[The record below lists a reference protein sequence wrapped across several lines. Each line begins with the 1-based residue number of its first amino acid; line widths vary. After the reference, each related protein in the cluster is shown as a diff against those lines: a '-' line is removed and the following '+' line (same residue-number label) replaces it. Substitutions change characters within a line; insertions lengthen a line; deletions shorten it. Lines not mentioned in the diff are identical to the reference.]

1 MKIPVIVIGGPTAS
15 GKTQLAIEWALK
27 INGEIISCDSRQI
40 YKYMDI
46 GTAKPTLE
54 ERNLIPHHLI
64 DIIYPDEIMSAGEF
78 QKLARACIE
87 DIYRRGKVPLLVGG
101 TGLYIRAVIRDI
113 NFPPKV
119 DESIREMIKEKVKK
133 EGLSRVYEELQRID
147 PVTANKISPNDEI
160 RITRALEVYYATG
173 RPISYYR
180 RGIDVDY
187 PEYNIVYFVLNP
199 PRDLLYKRIEERVD
213 KMIKL
218 GLIEETKY
226 ILSLGYSPELPS
238 LQTLGYREIIKYI
251 HGMYSLESA
260 VEEIKKETRRY
271 AKRQLTWFRNEIRV
285 RLISYEEVED
295 AFCEISRY
303 RK

>member
-27 INGEIISCDSRQI
+27 LGGEIISCDSRQI

-46 GTAKPTLE
+46 GTAKPTLQ
-54 ERNLIPHHLI
+54 ERELVPHHLI
-64 DIIYPDEIMSAGEF
+64 DIIYPDEVMSAGEF
-78 QKLARACIE
+78 QKLARRCIE
-87 DIYRRGKVPLLVGG
+87 DIYARGKIPFLVGG

-113 NFPPKV
+113 DFPPKV
-119 DESIREMIKEKVKK
+119 DENIREVIKEKIRR
-133 EGLSRVYEELQRID
+133 EGLSNVYSELVEVD
-147 PVTANKISPNDEI
+147 PATASKISPNDEI

-173 RPISYYR
+173 KPISFYR
-180 RGIDVDY
+180 RGIDIDY
-187 PEYNIVYFVLNP
+187 PRYDIVYFVLNP

-213 KMIKL
+213 KMIQL
-218 GLIEETKY
+218 GLIEETKN
-226 ILSLGYSPELPS
+226 ILEMGYSPDLPS
-238 LQTLGYREIIKYI
+238 LQTLGYREIIKYLQGI
-251 HGMYSLESA
+251 YDLESA

-271 AKRQLTWFRNEIRV
+271 AKRQLTWFRNETRV
-285 RLISYEEVED
+285 RLITYEEVED

>member
-40 YKYMDI
+40 YRYMDI
-46 GTAKPTLE
+46 GTAKPTVE
-54 ERNLIPHHLI
+54 ERNLVPHHLI
-64 DIIYPDEIMSAGEF
+64 DIIYPDEIISAGEF
-78 QKLARACIE
+78 QRLARKIIE
-87 DIYRRGKVPLLVGG
+87 DVYKRGKIPFLVGG

-113 NFPPKV
+113 DFPPKV
-119 DESIREMIKEKVKK
+119 DERIREMLKEKIRQ
-133 EGLSRVYEELQRID
+133 EGLFSLYEELKKID
-147 PVTANKISPNDEI
+147 SKTADKISPNDEI

-173 RPISYYR
+173 KPISYYR

-187 PEYNIVYFVLNP
+187 PRYNIAYFVLNP
-199 PRDLLYKRIEERVD
+199 SRDLLYKRIEERVD
-213 KMIKL
+213 RMIQL

-226 ILSLGYSPELPS
+226 ILSLGYNPELPS
-238 LQTLGYREIIKYI
+238 LQTLGYREIIKYLQGI
-251 HGMYSLESA
+251 YSLESA

-285 RLISYEEVED
+285 KLISYEEVED
-295 AFCEISRY
+295 AFREISRY
-303 RK
+303 RE

>member
-27 INGEIISCDSRQI
+27 VNGEIISCDSRQI

-46 GTAKPTLE
+46 GTAKPTTE
-54 ERNLIPHHLI
+54 ERDLVPHHLI
-64 DIIYPDEIMSAGEF
+64 DIIYPDEVMSAGEF
-78 QKLARACIE
+78 QKLARRCIE
-87 DIYRRGKVPLLVGG
+87 DIYTRGKIPFLVGG

-113 NFPPKV
+113 DFPPKV
-119 DESIREMIKEKVKK
+119 DEEIRERVREKVRK
-133 EGLSRVYEELQRID
+133 EGLPSVYEELQRVD
-147 PVTANKISPNDEI
+147 PVTASKLSPNDEV

-173 RPISYYR
+173 KPISYYR
-180 RGIDVDY
+180 KGIDTDY
-187 PEYNIVYFVLNP
+187 PKYNVVYFVLNP

-213 KMIKL
+213 KMIQL
-218 GLIEETKY
+218 GLIEETKH

-238 LQTLGYREIIKYI
+238 LQTLGYREIIKYLQGI
-251 HGMYSLESA
+251 YSLESA
-260 VEEIKKETRRY
+260 IKEIKKETRRY

-285 RLISYEEVED
+285 KLIGYEEVED
-295 AFCEISRY
+295 AFREISRY

>member
-46 GTAKPTLE
+46 GTAKPTIE
-54 ERNLIPHHLI
+54 ERNLVPHYLV

-78 QKLARACIE
+78 QKLARGCIE
-87 DIYRRGKVPLLVGG
+87 DIYKRGKIPFLVGG

-113 NFPPKV
+113 KFPPKV
-119 DESIREMIKEKVKK
+119 DDSIREMIKEKVKK

-213 KMIKL
+213 RMIQL

-238 LQTLGYREIIKYI
+238 LQTLGYREIIKYLQ
-251 HGMYSLESA
+251 GMYSLESA
-260 VEEIKKETRRY
+260 IEEIKKETRRY
-271 AKRQLTWFRNEIRV
+271 AKRQLTWFRNELRV
-285 RLISYEEVED
+285 RLISYEEVKN

-303 RK
+303 RE

>member
-15 GKTQLAIEWALK
+15 GKTQLAIEWALR

-173 RPISYYR
+173 KPISYYR

-218 GLIEETKY
+218 GLIDETKY
-226 ILSLGYSPELPS
+226 ILGLGYSPELPS